1 MGTCVIVGWCA
12 NLDCI
17 KGCLAEYGVKRN
29 IAKALEAVEM
39 KGRDFCSECGASF
52 PPRDGEGHCVEW
64 EKCRLIEHLKANI
77 EESRRLAEVPCMNA
91 REAASG
97 CFRAVRAERLQREA
111 EAACVSGFYEEA
123 VPQYRQGIPTHE
135 LESLVTAAEV
145 TAVVKTSL
153 RRLQL
158 LKQCEVVLRSLY
170 EISEISEVSD
180 WQPGDVKT
188 EELLDA
194 LRAELV
200 SL

>member
-1 MGTCVIVGWCA
+1 
-12 NLDCI
+12 
-17 KGCLAEYGVKRN
+17 
-29 IAKALEAVEM
+29 M
-39 KGRDFCSECGASF
+39 KHRDFCTKCGASF

-77 EESRRLAEVPCMNA
+77 AEARRLAEAPCLNA
-91 REAASG
+91 REAAFG
-97 CFRAVRAERLQREA
+97 CLRATVAERKQREA
-111 EAACVSGFYEEA
+111 EAACISGFYGEA
-123 VPQYRQGIPTHE
+123 VPQYRQGMPTNE
-135 LESLVTAAEV
+135 LESLATAAEV
-145 TAVVKTSL
+145 SRVVQTAE

-188 EELLDA
+188 EALLEALRVELL
-194 LRAELV
+194 